1 MISRAPGGAQS
12 FAWIAASP
20 PLAAV
25 ISIALVIALDTT
37 IH

>member
-1 MISRAPGGAQS
+1 MISRTPSGAQS

-25 ISIALVIALDTT
+25 ISIAVAIALDTT